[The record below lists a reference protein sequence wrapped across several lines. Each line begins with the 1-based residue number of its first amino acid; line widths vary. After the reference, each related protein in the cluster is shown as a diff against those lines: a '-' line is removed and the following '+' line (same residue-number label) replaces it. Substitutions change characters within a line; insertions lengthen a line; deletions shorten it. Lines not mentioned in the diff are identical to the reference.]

1 MTALIHANDHFPPS
15 VTSTVPDYPPVRRTL
30 LAGAA
35 LAVLGFGGFGT
46 WASLAPL
53 ASAAVAPGIIVAD
66 TNRKTIQHLDG
77 GIIAEIL
84 VRDGDRVAAGQTLMR
99 LDDLETRSTVT
110 LLEDQRRAYT
120 AQEARLLA
128 ERDGRN
134 VLVFPQDLESLRGE
148 AQMDEILT
156 GQQRIFE
163 SYRAS
168 LQGRI
173 EVTRQRIAQSGAQ
186 IRAFEAQ
193 LDSGSRQLV
202 LIAQEM
208 EGVQELFD
216 KGLERKPRLLA
227 LKRAAAEL
235 DGEQGEFSNRMAQAR
250 EAIAEAEMEIL
261 ALRAERQ
268 SEVTAELREVQ
279 MRLAEIREKLA
290 AAQIRQGRRDLVA
303 PEAGTV
309 LNTRYFAAGS
319 VVPPGGPVLDLVPR
333 DDRLVV
339 EARVRPSDIDVVH
352 AGLPAKVVLSA
363 FKMRTTPQIEAE
375 VIRVSADAFKDERT
389 GEFYYTARV
398 AADPEQLEK
407 LSDIHLQPGMPA
419 ETLIVT
425 GERTMLQYL
434 LQPVRD
440 TFRTAFREE

>member
-1 MTALIHANDHFPPS
+1 MTALVHANDHFPAS
-15 VTSTVPDYPPVRRTL
+15 VTSTAPEYPPVRRTL
-30 LAGAA
+30 LAGVA

-53 ASAAVAPGIIVAD
+53 ASAAIAPGIIVAD

-84 VRDGDRVAAGQTLMR
+84 VRDGDHVAAGQTLMR

-309 LNTRYFAAGS
+309 LNTRYLAQPQQS
-319 VVPPGGPVLDLVPR
+319 CHEGPF
-333 DDRLVV
+333 
-339 EARVRPSDIDVVH
+339 E
-352 AGLPAKVVLSA
+352 
-363 FKMRTTPQIEAE
+363 
-375 VIRVSADAFKDERT
+375 ERGCFT
-389 GEFYYTARV
+389 N
-398 AADPEQLEK
+398 
-407 LSDIHLQPGMPA
+407 
-419 ETLIVT
+419 
-425 GERTMLQYL
+425 
-434 LQPVRD
+434 
-440 TFRTAFREE
+440 